1 MLTVVMY
8 FAVKSLSFEFV
19 DGFNFI
25 NVGFDEEITIHDLA
39 MVIHQIMDKEFKVEY
54 KPAWSNDTKWRKPS
68 LSKLKSCIGYEDF
81 VCLEDG
87 INKMLKYGDRN

>member
-1 MLTVVMY
+1 MISKTSDEIV
-8 FAVKSLSFEFV
+8 
-19 DGFNFI
+19 
-25 NVGFDEEITIHDLA
+25 NVGFDEEITIRDLA
-39 MVIHQIMDKEFKVEY
+39 MTIHQIMDKEFKVEY

-68 LSKLKSCIGYEDF
+68 LSKLKSCIGYENF